1 MKNVES
7 TFESNIKNVNNYNLH
22 NYNPI
27 NISNKEDFCDIN
39 NIIIY
44 GARGIGK
51 YSQALKIIE
60 LYSKSK
66 LKYERKLTF
75 LFNKEEYKF
84 PLSDIHVEVDFSLLG
99 CASKILWHDIFI
111 NYIDIVLSK
120 SEKNGFILCKNFDD
134 IHIELHDVFFSY
146 MSNYSE
152 HLNIK
157 FIILTENISFINND
171 ILNRCSIINLSK
183 PSKNDIIKCSKCNSN
198 KNNIV
203 YYHNEFHTK
212 ICDKIINY
220 ITNIENFNINTF
232 RELLYELLIYN
243 IRISTA
249 IWYIIKEIFKTGTY
263 NQHTSDI
270 ILKTVSFFHYYNN
283 NYRPI
288 YHLEKFFVNLINTI
302 HGFKSIDENIEY
314 NKK

>member
-7 TFESNIKNVNNYNLH
+7 VFESNIKNVNNYNLH
-22 NYNPI
+22 SYNPI
-27 NISNKEDFCDIN
+27 NISNKEDFRDMN
-39 NIIIY
+39 HIIIY

-51 YSQALKIIE
+51 YSQGLKIIE

-99 CASKILWHDIFI
+99 CASKLLWHDIFT

-146 MSNYSE
+146 MSNYNE

-183 PSKNDIIKCSKCNSN
+183 PSKSDVNKCLKTNYN
-198 KNNIV
+198 ENNIH
-203 YYHNEFHTK
+203 YYNNDFHYK
-212 ICDKIINY
+212 ICDKIVEY
-220 ITNIENFNINTF
+220 ITNVNDFNINHL

-243 IRISTA
+243 LRISTC
-249 IWYIIKEIFKTGTY
+249 IWYIIKETFKTGHYDEHIT
-263 NQHTSDI
+263 NVS
-270 ILKTVSFFHYYNN
+270 LKTVSFFHYYNN

-288 YHLEKFFVNLINTI
+288 YHLENFFVYLITTI
-302 HGFKSIDENIEY
+302 HGFKSINENIEH

>member
-27 NISNKEDFCDIN
+27 NISYNHFRDMN
-39 NIIIY
+39 HIIIY

-51 YSQALKIIE
+51 YSQGLKIIE

-99 CASKILWHDIFI
+99 CASKLLWHDIFT

-134 IHIELHDVFFSY
+134 IHIELPDVFF
-146 MSNYSE
+146 
-152 HLNIK
+152 
-157 FIILTENISFINND
+157 
-171 ILNRCSIINLSK
+171 
-183 PSKNDIIKCSKCNSN
+183 
-198 KNNIV
+198 
-203 YYHNEFHTK
+203 
-212 ICDKIINY
+212 
-220 ITNIENFNINTF
+220 
-232 RELLYELLIYN
+232 
-243 IRISTA
+243 
-249 IWYIIKEIFKTGTY
+249 
-263 NQHTSDI
+263 
-270 ILKTVSFFHYYNN
+270 
-283 NYRPI
+283 
-288 YHLEKFFVNLINTI
+288 
-302 HGFKSIDENIEY
+302 
-314 NKK
+314 